1 MNVAAYYA
9 YLQATYANDAA
20 TRGELAGA
28 AYRFAQYT
36 NEGFNA
42 TTARAMGKINPK
54 RAASMTAKGEDTYY
68 GGLT

>member
-9 YLQATYANDAA
+9 YLQTQYANDAA

-28 AYRFAQYT
+28 AYRFGQYT
-36 NEGFNA
+36 AEGFNA
-42 TTARAMGKINPK
+42 TTARNMGKLNPR
-54 RAASMTAKGEDTYY
+54 RAALITAKGEDTNY